1 MVSVSVAVDAVVE
14 VEKISLRSEGG
25 EEDIIFI
32 VIVIASKSFVGVVVV
47 VVGIV
52 PSSEIKDA

>member
-1 MVSVSVAVDAVVE
+1 M
-14 VEKISLRSEGG
+14 ISLRSEG